1 MKKMKIKQLNKL
13 PIKNIKKEIPKY
25 KNIKKI
31 EKDFSFSLYSVEQV
45 HKIAVL
51 DLRIWNCDRN
61 EENILVIKKNKKDG
75 KNYYKLIPIDNSLSF
90 PDCLKINNYE
100 LFWTGW
106 VQSNIPFSKEMK
118 D

>member
-1 MKKMKIKQLNKL
+1 MILKNKEQINLNKNEKNDKLKQLNKF

-51 DLRIWNCDRN
+51 DLRI
-61 EENILVIKKNKKDG
+61 
-75 KNYYKLIPIDNSLSF
+75 
-90 PDCLKINNYE
+90 
-100 LFWTGW
+100 
-106 VQSNIPFSKEMK
+106 
-118 D
+118 